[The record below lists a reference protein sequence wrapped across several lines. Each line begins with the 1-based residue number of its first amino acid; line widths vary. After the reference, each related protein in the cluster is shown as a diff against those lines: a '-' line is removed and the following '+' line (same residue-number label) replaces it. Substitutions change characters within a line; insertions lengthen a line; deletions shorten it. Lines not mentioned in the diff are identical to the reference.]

1 MNTKLKIGL
10 WIGGVSLVGVG
21 GFLLYKK
28 FIKKSSIVPPTS
40 SLPPVNYTKTTPK
53 KDVVSNPPS
62 TTEIK
67 SIVIPFKNKSEGD
80 AFRGYVNDNYSTYAR
95 EIDLD
100 RSGSYNNSYIQKAW
114 EKYGAEY
121 SKKKPEVMQLVVEE
135 INTKI
140 AGTPVGN
147 IVNKVLGEV
156 GGTAPTTPF
165 NASVYAQAILDSMK
179 GWGTNEKKF
188 FDTMDNI
195 NTTQRKEAE
204 TYFNQHL
211 GNGETLEQWIMG
223 EFSGKQL
230 TKALTYIN

>member
-10 WIGGVSLVGVG
+10 WIGGVALFGVG

-28 FIKKSSIVPPTS
+28 FIKNSSIVPPKS
-40 SLPPVNYTKTTPK
+40 SLPPVNYTKTTPT

-62 TTEIK
+62 TIEIK
-67 SIVIPFKNKSEGD
+67 SIPIPFNNKSEGD

-121 SKKKPEVMQLVVEE
+121 SKKKPEVMQLVVEK